1 MFLKLSHRF
10 DTSPEDKKKIALYI
24 IQKEYHN
31 RVSVS
36 SQVWED
42 EKGVDAAVLASAQ
55 HVSSFDAIPGLSLA
69 SRLVLGHNLSGP
81 GSQRNYCFAGRDLL
95 ELLRICDNILK
106 IFSSREGETEE
117 ERISKMMSNSTEM
130 YSDKHWVKFKVNFS
144 KKQNHPAKMYPI
156 LK

>member
-1 MFLKLSHRF
+1 M
-10 DTSPEDKKKIALYI
+10 
-24 IQKEYHN
+24 
-31 RVSVS
+31 
-36 SQVWED
+36 WED

-95 ELLRICDNILK
+95 ELLRICDNVLK
-106 IFSSREGETEE
+106 IFSCREGETEE
-117 ERISKMMSNSTEM
+117 ERISKMVSNSTEM